1 MNMKENIKMEIHSSF
16 PDFAILDDISP
27 ISFENYQLSWN
38 DKIRYQIQDYL
49 SQISISQFQTSI
61 LFPILILF
69 FVMYFLYK
77 ISVFVLIEKKRYEEV
92 I

>member
-1 MNMKENIKMEIHSSF
+1 MKENIKMEIHSSF
-16 PDFAILDDISP
+16 PDFAILDDISS
-27 ISFENYQLSWN
+27 ISFENYQLSWK

-49 SQISISQFQTSI
+49 SQLSISQFQTSI

-69 FVMYFLYK
+69 FVLYFLYK
-77 ISVFVLIEKKRYEEV
+77 IFIFVLIEKKRYEEV